1 MRSYLSNSRFA
12 FGCLHCF
19 KDRAH
24 NVVQASLSAVQGFP
38 SLSFSITFFPELFV
52 VICSNYEVE
61 VQLNGWFSDH

>member
-1 MRSYLSNSRFA
+1 
-12 FGCLHCF
+12 LHCF